1 MRFRYFIITLIL
13 FGCSSNFTQTKNKKP
28 YNAQGFALIY
38 DESEFKKKI
47 ISKRL
52 DNNNIEVSH
61 KDLKINTLIKIT
73 NPKTK
78 DSITVNN
85 LKKTNYP
92 DFYKILI
99 SEEVAKKLNL
109 DKNLPLVE
117 ILELRKNKS
126 FVAKKAKI
134 FNEEK
139 KISNNAPVDSV
150 QISNISGTNSKKKG
164 IIKERMYILI
174 AAFYSKDTAEFLKER
189 ITKEIPNYDTNKLM
203 LKKSKNNEINV
214 ISGPYNTINL
224 MKNDYIQLKNFGFE
238 DLNII
243 LND

>member
-1 MRFRYFIITLIL
+1 MKFRYLLIVLIL
-13 FGCSSNFTQTKNKKP
+13 FGCSSNYTQVKNKKP

-38 DESEFKKKI
+38 NELEFEKKI
-47 ISKRL
+47 VSKRL
-52 DNNNIEVSH
+52 DNKNIQAAH
-61 KDLKINTLIKIT
+61 KDLKINALIKIT

-78 DSITVNN
+78 DSITVKN
-85 LKKTNYP
+85 LKKANYP

-99 SEEVAKKLNL
+99 SEQLAKKLNL
-109 DKNLPLVE
+109 DKKLPLVE

-150 QISNISGTNSKKKG
+150 QISNISDTNSKKKRK
-164 IIKERMYILI
+164 INERMYILI
-174 AAFYSKDTAEFLKER
+174 AAFYSKETAEFLKER
-189 ITKEIPNYDTNKLM
+189 ITKEIPDYDTNKLM

>member
-1 MRFRYFIITLIL
+1 MRFRYFIIIIIL

-47 ISKRL
+47 INKRL
-52 DNNNIEVSH
+52 NNNNIEISH
-61 KDLKINTLIKIT
+61 KDLKINALIKIT

-150 QISNISGTNSKKKG
+150 QISNISDTNSKKKG

>member
-1 MRFRYFIITLIL
+1 M

-47 ISKRL
+47 INKRL
-52 DNNNIEVSH
+52 NNNNIEVSH
-61 KDLKINTLIKIT
+61 KDLKINALIKIT

-150 QISNISGTNSKKKG
+150 QISNISDTNSKKKG

>member
-1 MRFRYFIITLIL
+1 M

-61 KDLKINTLIKIT
+61 KDLKINALIKIT

-150 QISNISGTNSKKKG
+150 QISNISDTNSKKKG

>member
-1 MRFRYFIITLIL
+1 MRFRYFIIILIL

-61 KDLKINTLIKIT
+61 KDLKINALIKIT

-150 QISNISGTNSKKKG
+150 QISNISDTNSKKKG

>member
-1 MRFRYFIITLIL
+1 MRFRYFIIILIL

-47 ISKRL
+47 INKRL
-52 DNNNIEVSH
+52 NNNNIEVSH
-61 KDLKINTLIKIT
+61 KDLKINALIKIT

-150 QISNISGTNSKKKG
+150 QISNISDTNSKKKG

>member
-1 MRFRYFIITLIL
+1 MKFRYLIIILIL
-13 FGCSSNFTQTKNKKP
+13 FGCSSNITQIKNKKP

-38 DESEFKKKI
+38 NELEFEKKNV
-47 ISKRL
+47 SKRL
-52 DNNNIEVSH
+52 DNKNIQVAH
-61 KDLKINTLIKIT
+61 KDLKINALIKIT

-78 DSITVNN
+78 DSITVKN
-85 LKKTNYP
+85 LKKANYP

-99 SEEVAKKLNL
+99 SEQLATKLNL
-109 DKNLPLVE
+109 DKKLPLVE
-117 ILELRKNKS
+117 ILELKKNKS

-139 KISNNAPVDSV
+139 KISNNAPIDSV
-150 QISNISGTNSKKKG
+150 QISNISNSNSKKKQ
-164 IIKERMYILI
+164 IKEDEIYILI
-174 AAFYSKDTAEFLKER
+174 AAFYSKETAEFLKER
-189 ITKEIPNYDTNKLM
+189 ITKEIPSYETKKLM
-203 LKKSKNNEINV
+203 IKKSKNNEINV

>member
-1 MRFRYFIITLIL
+1 M

-47 ISKRL
+47 INKRL
-52 DNNNIEVSH
+52 NNNNIEISH
-61 KDLKINTLIKIT
+61 KDLKINALIKIT

-150 QISNISGTNSKKKG
+150 QISNISDTNSKKKG